1 MTKPSHCEGICLVQM
16 ARIDFMSRVV
26 ARRLE
31 LKGTP
36 HLSSHH
42 QRSRAPPLA
51 RGLEFEREPYEAT
64 HLPYLHPASCVTY
77 LDQIPPF
84 AYRRTAQ
91 TMLIVL
97 SPSTEAYTFFG
108 TPSSFEG

>member
-1 MTKPSHCEGICLVQM
+1 MTKPSHCEPNCLVQM

-36 HLSSHH
+36 HPSSLH
-42 QRSRAPPLA
+42 QWSRAPPLA
-51 RGLEFEREPYEAT
+51 RGLEFEREAYEAT
-64 HLPYLHPASCVTY
+64 HLPYLDPASCVTY
-77 LDQIPPF
+77 LDQIPSF
-84 AYRRTAQ
+84 AYRPAQ

-97 SPSTEAYTFFG
+97 SPSIEA
-108 TPSSFEG
+108 